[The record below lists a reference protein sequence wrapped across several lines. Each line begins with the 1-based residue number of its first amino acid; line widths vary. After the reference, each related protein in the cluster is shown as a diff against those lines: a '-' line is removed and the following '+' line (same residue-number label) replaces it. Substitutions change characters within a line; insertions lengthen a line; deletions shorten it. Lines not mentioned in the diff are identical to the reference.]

1 VTSGVPLET
10 TAPPKTR
17 EWKFWATILWVAASV
32 AAFFIVGVLLVL
44 PLLGML
50 PSELKSHP
58 LTNAV
63 GWLIPWFGA
72 LGVFALAIRLTGIG
86 MRDYLA
92 LVPPRLPD
100 IGIGLAGLVVLLV
113 AMWLLYTT
121 ENAPSPSLLDPYR
134 RAVTEGSWPQLL
146 FEGVVVAPVAEE
158 LLFRGFLYHGWAA
171 SRIGPTGA
179 IVLTSAAWMI
189 IHTQKN
195 WLGLTY
201 IFGVGLLYGSI
212 RRWSGSTATTV
223 ILHCINN
230 ALIAGYLLIVTAL
243 GWLDT

>member
-72 LGVFALAIRLTGIG
+72 LGVFALAIRLTGMR
-86 MRDYLA
+86 MRDYLGF
-92 LVPPRLPD
+92 VPPRLPD
-100 IGIGLAGLVVLLV
+100 IGIGLAGLVVLFL
-113 AMWLLYTT
+113 WQCCCSTPPRT
-121 ENAPSPSLLDPYR
+121 GR
-134 RAVTEGSWPQLL
+134 R
-146 FEGVVVAPVAEE
+146 
-158 LLFRGFLYHGWAA
+158 RHC
-171 SRIGPTGA
+171 
-179 IVLTSAAWMI
+179 
-189 IHTQKN
+189 
-195 WLGLTY
+195 
-201 IFGVGLLYGSI
+201 SI
-212 RRWSGSTATTV
+212 R
-223 ILHCINN
+223 
-230 ALIAGYLLIVTAL
+230 IAGQ
-243 GWLDT
+243 WLRAHGPNYC